1 MVLFQP
7 HGLQDVHM
15 SLSTLLIYGRRSTA
29 ASLWSVRN
37 PCVIQAD
44 SEPPGRHPPAPG
56 SHSPSHQPVTG
67 GSFAS
72 SGEVRLSTALADF
85 RHISFVLTESQAL
98 TWALMHCLYWLTPL
112 HLCGKLRYACN
123 PCPIMAGSVPPGR
136 LPLLHR
142 VPISARGSL
151 RGHSSWWAGF
161 RLSASALLSKPV
173 SFRLTAPGLDMS
185 LSTFLSIA
193 TVAQRRTGY
202 VRNPC
207 VIQADA
213 EPPGRRPPAP
223 GSHPRRTRSVTG
235 GPFEYPG
242 RLTVARLTP
251 VPESRFHPYGTQGY
265 GMSLCDL
272 LTIAYATSQRRWTRY
287 VRNPCPFRW
296 NRTPWPPTSC
306 ARFPRRSFRW
316 LDLCEEQSPLP
327 IFAFNL
333 SVLSS
338 RGPHCSSLVR
348 ACTLPRRV
356 GESSLAASYGL
367 HATPDYYGKS
377 EPPDRLP
384 SCIGTP
390 WIIRRDQIRT
400 NRFTRTPQA
409 G

>member
-1 MVLFQP
+1 MPCLVVASPSHVGGKLRSACDPCPLMARTEPPGRLRSSTGSPYEPHWRRISPASPLSVSLIRIAPGLFQSLVRPPLGRSASARLTRVVLFQP
-7 HGLQDVHM
+7 HGLQNVHM

-56 SHSPSHQPVTG
+56 SQSPSHQPVTG
-67 GSFAS
+67 RSFAS

-85 RHISFVLTESQAL
+85 RHISFVLAESQAL
-98 TWALMHCLYWLTPL
+98 TWALMHCPYWLTPL

-142 VPISARGSL
+142 VPISDRGSL
-151 RGHSSWWAGF
+151 RGHSSWWASF
-161 RLSASALLSKPV
+161 RLSANALLSKPV

-193 TVAQRRTGY
+193 TVAQRRTRS

-235 GPFEYPG
+235 GPFEYLG
-242 RLTVARLTP
+242 RLTVTRLTP

-265 GMSLCDL
+265 WD
-272 LTIAYATSQRRWTRY
+272 
-287 VRNPCPFRW
+287 
-296 NRTPWPPTSC
+296 
-306 ARFPRRSFRW
+306 
-316 LDLCEEQSPLP
+316 EPL
-327 IFAFNL
+327 
-333 SVLSS
+333 
-338 RGPHCSSLVR
+338 
-348 ACTLPRRV
+348 
-356 GESSLAASYGL
+356 
-367 HATPDYYGKS
+367 
-377 EPPDRLP
+377 
-384 SCIGTP
+384 
-390 WIIRRDQIRT
+390 
-400 NRFTRTPQA
+400 
-409 G
+409 